1 VLGEHYDIGDPEIS
15 EAFNLFF
22 QIWQDGKKGLADGTY
37 TADPPCRAENDW
49 KTGNPLPEENRITQ
63 DNDYTVRA
71 WMGVLAY
78 MLSDYRFLHE

>member
-1 VLGEHYDIGDPEIS
+1 M
-15 EAFNLFF
+15 
-22 QIWQDGKKGLADGTY
+22 
-37 TADPPCRAENDW
+37 DPPCRAENDW